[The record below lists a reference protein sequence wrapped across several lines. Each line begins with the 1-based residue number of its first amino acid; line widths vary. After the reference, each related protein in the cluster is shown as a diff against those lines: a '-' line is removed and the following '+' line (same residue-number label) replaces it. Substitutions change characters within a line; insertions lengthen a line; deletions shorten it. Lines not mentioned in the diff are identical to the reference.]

1 MKTPLLNY
9 YKTILAK
16 VSFDRE
22 LFSREYDK
30 AIKYLNTVEVEDL
43 NRWIQ
48 KEDDLKK
55 LIGKLDMPIGNI
67 QHNAKIESGHERFT

>member
-55 LIGKLDMPIGNI
+55 LIGKLDMPIGNT